1 MNYIGGI
8 DGMNINPITN
18 YNKFLNQ
25 TKSFEVD
32 TNSLDFENILQ
43 QQTQNLQNPIQI
55 QGGIELNN
63 IDDIAVQSSIK
74 SSDNTEGGHFL
85 KNVSNSISNG
95 LNSVNN
101 TVKAAEKAQ
110 EAFAMGENVS
120 VHDVMIAAEKANL
133 SMQMAM
139 QLRNKLMNAYNEI
152 NSIRI

>member
-8 DGMNINPITN
+8 DGLNINPITN

-32 TNSLDFENILQ
+32 TSNMDFENILQ
-43 QQTQNLQNPIQI
+43 QQKQNMQNPIQI

-63 IDDIAVQSSIK
+63 IEDIAVQSSIK